1 MTAEVDTT
9 GTQSGR
15 TARWSSRHPIKAAA
29 AYAVAYLLLA
39 SGSGMLA
46 AGLTSPA
53 AQAIIVTAA
62 WIATIAISLLLV
74 LSLCRIAM
82 RPPMELLWTFAAMG
96 VFCLTR
102 PIVFAFL
109 GRLLGHPAAGRRIA
123 EALSFLPSQE
133 LLGNIALIMWAVF
146 LGKLVSRLIRE
157 GNMLLPIVLVA
168 ALADIITVYWGP
180 VANVTEN
187 APEVAEALS
196 ASAPVAP
203 PPGVAAPIL
212 AAVGI
217 GDFLFLAVFLATTL
231 RHAMEPVKTT
241 WAALALILV
250 APFAFSLTPE
260 AYGIPGLPFLA
271 IAVLWANRRHLQ
283 FTLEEKRALA
293 FAGVLVAA
301 SAVGIWLLL
310 HR

>member
-1 MTAEVDTT
+1 MTPEADTT
-9 GTQSGR
+9 GPQSGR
-15 TARWSSRHPIKAAA
+15 PARWSGRHPTEAAT
-29 AYAVAYLLLA
+29 AYALAYLLLA
-39 SGSGMLA
+39 SGAGLLA
-46 AGLTSPA
+46 AALPSPA
-53 AQAIIVTAA
+53 AQAVVVTAA
-62 WIATIAISLLLV
+62 WIATITISLLLV

-82 RPPMELLWTFAAMG
+82 RPRTELLWVFATMM

-109 GRLLGHPAAGRRIA
+109 GRLLGHPAAGKRIA
-123 EALSFLPSQE
+123 EALSFLPAQE
-133 LLGNIALIMWAVF
+133 LFGNIALIMWAAF

-157 GNMLLPIVLVA
+157 GKLLLPIILVA

-180 VANVTEN
+180 VAHITEN
-187 APEVAEALS
+187 APEVAQALS

-217 GDFLFLAVFLATTL
+217 GDFLFLAVFLAAII

-241 WAALALILV
+241 WAALALMLV
-250 APFAFSLTPE
+250 APFAFIVAPE
-260 AYGIPGLPFLA
+260 GYGIPGLPFLA
-271 IAVLWANRRHLQ
+271 IAVLWANWRHLR

-301 SAVGIWLLL
+301 SAVGIWVLL